1 MGEGGQRVLPAFY
14 FVSAMS
20 RTIPLEFSAA
30 IPESCLR
37 QTPCVLYLALDP
49 LLPLGGKSTAGFDE
63 FTAALDHAGIPAV
76 WLTSRSRLQ
85 IDEPRRKYGH
95 AHPFVAEDGCGV
107 YLPEDYFHLRP
118 EASGSRHRR
127 SGKGSTLRLG
137 RFTCIPIAQP
147 LPAAAEVL
155 ESLSVET
162 GVPIVTLQS
171 LSLRELAQNTGLL
184 ARQAEL
190 ARQRDFDELFFF
202 AGASNEQVTQFLA
215 EGGKKG
221 VEFRPHGAVWSAA
234 IGTSMKRCISELS
247 RLYDRALRYHATSVA
262 AATADSA
269 PGLFPFCDR
278 SILLAENK
286 DKSSAPHGTSYRQAR
301 EIHLLGRW
309 WEQLLEV
316 IGVKP

>member
-1 MGEGGQRVLPAFY
+1 
-14 FVSAMS
+14 MS
-20 RTIPLEFSAA
+20 WTIQLEFSAA

-37 QTPCVLYLALDP
+37 QTPSVLYLALDA

-63 FTAALDHAGIPAV
+63 FTAALDHAGIPTV

-118 EASGSRHRR
+118 EASGSRSGR

-147 LPAAAEVL
+147 LPAASEAL
-155 ESLSVET
+155 ESLSAET

-171 LSLRELAQNTGLL
+171 LSSRELAQNTGLP

-190 ARQRDFDELFFF
+190 ARQRDFDEPFFF

-215 EGGKKG
+215 EGCKKG
-221 VEFRPHGAVWSAA
+221 VEFRPHRALWSAA
-234 IGTSMKRCISELS
+234 LDASVKRCVSELS

-262 AATADSA
+262 VATADTA
-269 PGLFPFCDR
+269 TGLFPFCDR
-278 SILLAENK
+278 SILLGEDEAK
-286 DKSSAPHGTSYRQAR
+286 LSGPHSTRYRQAR
-301 EIHLLGRW
+301 EIHLFGEW
-309 WEQLLEV
+309 WEQLLEDV
-316 IGVKP
+316 GSKS